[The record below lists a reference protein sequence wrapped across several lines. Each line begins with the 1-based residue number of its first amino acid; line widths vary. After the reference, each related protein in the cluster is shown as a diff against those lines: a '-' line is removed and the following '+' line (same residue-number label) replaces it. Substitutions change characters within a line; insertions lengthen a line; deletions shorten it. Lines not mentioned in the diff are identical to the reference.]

1 MKERPMFD
9 VTSSQP
15 KSLAALTQQW
25 DQLAKE
31 RERQLSSG
39 LDISF
44 NKVVAPTALKLLA
57 GADLS
62 LLLDVGAGTGHFA
75 ALASPL
81 AGSVIGVE
89 PSGASV
95 EIAKH
100 VCENLQNVRFIQSAV
115 EDVKAVQLPNLAS
128 AATAIMVMM
137 AAPDLKLFAE
147 SVGSLLRQGGTFV
160 AVIPHPCFWPQYWG
174 YSDADWYDY
183 TSEIFV
189 EAPFKVSRD
198 QTSIRT
204 THIHRPLSQYLS
216 TFADQG
222 FRLVTFEEP
231 LPEESVQA
239 MYPEPWNFPR
249 FAALK
254 WIKE

>member
-1 MKERPMFD
+1 MFD
-9 VTSSQP
+9 VLNSQP
-15 KSLAALTQQW
+15 KPLADLTQQW

-31 RERQLSSG
+31 RARQLSSG

-44 NKVVAPTALKLLA
+44 SKVVAPTALRLLQ

-62 LLLDVGAGTGHFA
+62 ALLDIGSGTGHFA
-75 ALASPL
+75 TLVSPL

-95 EIAKH
+95 EIAMH
-100 VCENLQNVRFIQSAV
+100 LCESRTNVRFIQAAV
-115 EDVKAVQLPNLAS
+115 EDVTVTQLNGLAS
-128 AATAIMVMM
+128 AATAVMVMM
-137 AAPDLKLFAE
+137 AAPDLGRFAAA
-147 SVGSLLRQGGTFV
+147 VNALLRSNSTFV
-160 AVIPHPCFWPQYWG
+160 AVIPHPCFWPEYWG
-174 YSDADWYDY
+174 YANAEWYDY
-183 TSEIFV
+183 TKETFV

-216 TFADQG
+216 TFAKHG
-222 FRLVTFEEP
+222 FKLVAFEEP
-231 LPEESVQA
+231 IPEESVQA
-239 MYPEPWNFPR
+239 MYPEPWHFPR